1 MPEQQYALFKRYTR
15 KWLHRKT
22 GFSLE
27 YLSRLATGRA
37 RMNPSFIER
46 VCFKLNKSK
55 EELFRKI

>member
-1 MPEQQYALFKRYTR
+1 
-15 KWLHRKT
+15 
-22 GFSLE
+22 
-27 YLSRLATGRA
+27 LATGRA